1 MPQTVEISLKIPSL
15 RLPAGVNPA
24 QTIAND
30 DVRFSK
36 QIELERIPKPGD
48 VLDMSVYSGGTFACT
63 VVRSDW
69 HHDKN
74 CFVIACR
81 YSKRSITHAEY
92 QALVSSPDWKARPL
106 L

>member
-15 RLPAGVNPA
+15 RVAAGVNPA
-24 QTIAND
+24 KTIGND

-36 QIELERIPKPGD
+36 QIDMDHIPKVGD
-48 VLDMSVYSGGTFACT
+48 VLDMSISSGGTFACR

-69 HHDKN
+69 HHEKN

-81 YSKRSITHAEY
+81 YSNRSISHAEY
-92 QALVSSPDWKARPL
+92 QALMNSSDWKMRAL

>member
-24 QTIAND
+24 KTIGND

-36 QIELERIPKPGD
+36 QIEIERVPKPGE
-48 VLDMSVYSGGTFACT
+48 VLDMSVSSGGTFACR

-81 YSKRSITHAEY
+81 YSNRSISHAEY
-92 QALVSSPDWKARPL
+92 QALMNSSDWKVRPL